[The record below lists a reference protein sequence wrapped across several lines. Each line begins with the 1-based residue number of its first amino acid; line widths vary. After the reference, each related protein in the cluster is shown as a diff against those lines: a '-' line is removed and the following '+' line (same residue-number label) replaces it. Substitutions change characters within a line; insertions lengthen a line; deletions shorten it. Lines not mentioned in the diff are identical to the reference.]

1 MSIKRTFVSGLVAAA
16 VAASAVFGSVEQSA
30 AGKLSHNEKAA
41 LLGITGLIIGATIAG
56 GGSPI
61 HHDYYG
67 GNSWERHVQRC
78 YARYRSYD
86 HRTDTYVGYDGYEHR
101 CRL

>member
-1 MSIKRTFVSGLVAAA
+1 MSIKRTFISGLIAAA
-16 VAASAVFGSVEQSA
+16 VAASAVLGSVEQSA

-56 GGSPI
+56 GGSPVYD
-61 HHDYYG
+61 DYHG
-67 GNSWERHVQRC
+67 VSSWERHVQRC

-86 HRTDTYVGYDGYEHR
+86 YHSDTYVGYDGYEHR

>member
-1 MSIKRTFVSGLVAAA
+1 MSINRAFVSGIIAAA
-16 VAASAVFGSVEQSA
+16 VATSAVLGSVEQSA

-41 LLGITGLIIGATIAG
+41 LLGVTGFIIGATIAG
-56 GGSPI
+56 GGSPVYD
-61 HHDYYG
+61 DYYEAS
-67 GNSWERHVQRC
+67 SWERHVQRC

-86 HRTDTYVGYDGYEHR
+86 HRTDTYVGYDGYEHS